1 MDGRT
6 NGGTDERVDG
16 WGQRGR
22 RIEERRQRAADDAID
37 EDGLGA
43 ECRRRCVE
51 VRRAIIMEGGGRKHF
66 LQPPPSKKAEILRT
80 KEHATDRPRIGQ
92 GRGDRGSFLHNVS
105 GYWRAGPVLPT
116 PA

>member
-6 NGGTDERVDG
+6 DADAGSGRPGAGG

-37 EDGLGA
+37 EDGLGTA

-66 LQPPPSKKAEILRT
+66 LQPPPRRAKKQR
-80 KEHATDRPRIGQ
+80 
-92 GRGDRGSFLHNVS
+92 
-105 GYWRAGPVLPT
+105 Y
-116 PA
+116 

>member
-6 NGGTDERVDG
+6 DADARRV
-16 WGQRGR
+16 GQRGR
-22 RIEERRQRAADDAID
+22 QIEERRQRAADDAID
-37 EDGLGA
+37 EDGLGTA

-66 LQPPPSKKAEILRT
+66 LQPAATPSKKAEILRT

>member
-66 LQPPPSKKAEILRT
+66 LQPPPRRAKKQR
-80 KEHATDRPRIGQ
+80 
-92 GRGDRGSFLHNVS
+92 
-105 GYWRAGPVLPT
+105 Y
-116 PA
+116 